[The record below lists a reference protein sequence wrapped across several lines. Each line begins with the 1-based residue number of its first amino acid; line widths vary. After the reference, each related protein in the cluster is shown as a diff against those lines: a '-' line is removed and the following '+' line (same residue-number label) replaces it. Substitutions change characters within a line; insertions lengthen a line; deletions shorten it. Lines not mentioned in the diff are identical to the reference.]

1 MYESNLNE
9 TIFHAKILIDFR
21 NDRNMNYRHHFHAGN
36 FADVMKHVLLLQILT
51 RLNQKDKPYRYI
63 DTHGG
68 AGKYDLSTSEAQKSG
83 EFLNGILRLVKLD
96 DSIKR
101 NAPEGVQQYLKI
113 VEKMRE
119 GSGKG
124 AYPGSPWFAL
134 EGMREIDKATI
145 FEMQRDVF
153 QQLYYNVRDKRAGLH
168 ERDAYEGLFGV
179 IPPKEKRGLVM
190 IDPPYEVERKD
201 FPQLVDLIATA
212 YKKWPTGVF
221 AIWYPIKDRAMIERF
236 EKKMIKTGIR
246 RQLIC
251 EVCVW
256 PDDTPVGLNGC
267 GLLVIN
273 PPWKFSEDADEALQ
287 WLFPHLRMSENGGHA
302 AVRWLV
308 GE

>member
-1 MYESNLNE
+1 
-9 TIFHAKILIDFR
+9 
-21 NDRNMNYRHHFHAGN
+21 
-36 FADVMKHVLLLQILT
+36 MKHVLLLQLLT
-51 RLNQKDKPYRYI
+51 RLNAKDKAYRYI

-68 AGKYDLSTSEAQKSG
+68 AGQYDLASAAAQKSG
-83 EFLNGILRLVKLD
+83 EFLNGIHRLVKLD
-96 DSIKR
+96 DSVVR
-101 NAPEGVQQYLKI
+101 QAPESVQTYLKL
-113 VEKMRE
+113 VEELRSKHGR
-119 GSGKG
+119 G

-134 EGMREIDKATI
+134 KAMREMDTATV
-145 FEMQRDVF
+145 FEMQREVF
-153 QQLYYNVRDKRAGLH
+153 QQLYDNIRDKRAGLH
-168 ERDAYEGLFGV
+168 ERDAYEGLMGV

-190 IDPPYEVERKD
+190 IDPPYELERKD
-201 FPQLVDLIATA
+201 FPQLVQLIQDAH
-212 YKKWPTGVF
+212 KKWPTGVI
-221 AIWYPIKDRAMIERF
+221 AVWYPIKDRAMIDRF
-236 EKKMIKTGIR
+236 EKKLYKSGIR

-273 PPWKFSEDADEALQ
+273 PPWQFSQQADEALQ

>member
-1 MYESNLNE
+1 
-9 TIFHAKILIDFR
+9 
-21 NDRNMNYRHHFHAGN
+21 MNYRHHFHAGN
-36 FADVMKHVLLLQILT
+36 FADVMKHVLLLQLLT

-83 EFLNGILRLVKLD
+83 EFLNGIHRLVKLD
-96 DSIKR
+96 DSITR
-101 NAPEGVQQYLKI
+101 NAPEGVKQYLS
-113 VEKMRE
+113 VVAKMRE
-119 GSGKG
+119 NFGKG

-153 QQLYYNVRDKRAGLH
+153 QQLRHNIFDKRAGLH
-168 ERDAYEGLFGV
+168 ERDAYEGLLAV

-190 IDPPYEVERKD
+190 IDPPYELERKD
-201 FPQLVDLIATA
+201 FPQLVELIAA
-212 YKKWPTGVF
+212 AHKKWSTGCF

-236 EKKMIKTGIR
+236 EKKMMKTGIR
-246 RQLIC
+246 RQLVC

-287 WLFPHLRMSENGGHA
+287 WLFPHLRMAENGGHA

>member
-1 MYESNLNE
+1 
-9 TIFHAKILIDFR
+9 
-21 NDRNMNYRHHFHAGN
+21 MNYRHHFHAGN
-36 FADVMKHVLLLQILT
+36 FADVMKHVLLLQLLS
-51 RLNQKDKPYRYI
+51 RLNTKDKPYRYI

-68 AGKYDLSTSEAQKSG
+68 AGKYDLSTAEAQKSG
-83 EFLNGILRLVKLD
+83 EFLNGIHRLVKLD

-101 NAPEGVQQYLKI
+101 NAPEGVKQYLKV
-113 VEKMRE
+113 VEDMRA

-134 EGMREIDKATI
+134 EGMRDIDKATI

-153 QQLYYNVRDKRAGLH
+153 QQLYYNIRDKRAGLH
-168 ERDAYEGLFGV
+168 ERNAYEGLLGV

-190 IDPPYEVERKD
+190 IDPPYEIERKD
-201 FPQLVDLIATA
+201 FPQLVELMVAA

-221 AIWYPIKDRAMIERF
+221 AVWYPIKDRAMIERV

-246 RQLIC
+246 RQLVC
-251 EVCVW
+251 EICVW

-273 PPWKFSEDADEALQ
+273 PPWKFSQDADEALQ
-287 WLFPHLRMSENGGHA
+287 WLFPHLRMQDTGGHA

>member
-1 MYESNLNE
+1 
-9 TIFHAKILIDFR
+9 
-21 NDRNMNYRHHFHAGN
+21 MNYRHHFHAGN
-36 FADVMKHVLLLQILT
+36 FADVMKHVLLLQLLS
-51 RLNQKDKPYRYI
+51 RLNTKDKPYRYI

-68 AGKYDLSTSEAQKSG
+68 AGKYDLSTAEAQKSG
-83 EFLNGILRLVKLD
+83 EFLNGSHRLVKLD

-101 NAPEGVQQYLKI
+101 NAPEGVKQYLKV
-113 VEKMRE
+113 VEDMRA

-134 EGMREIDKATI
+134 EGMRDIDKATI

-153 QQLYYNVRDKRAGLH
+153 QQLYYNIRDKRAGLH
-168 ERDAYEGLFGV
+168 ERNAYEGLLGV

-190 IDPPYEVERKD
+190 IDPPYEIERKD
-201 FPQLVDLIATA
+201 FPQLVELMVAA

-221 AIWYPIKDRAMIERF
+221 AVWYPIKDRAMIERF

-246 RQLIC
+246 RQLVC
-251 EVCVW
+251 EICVW

-273 PPWKFSEDADEALQ
+273 PPWKFSQDADEALQ
-287 WLFPHLRMSENGGHA
+287 WLFPHLRMQDTGGHA

>member
-1 MYESNLNE
+1 
-9 TIFHAKILIDFR
+9 
-21 NDRNMNYRHHFHAGN
+21 MNYRHHFHAGN
-36 FADVMKHVLLLQILT
+36 FADVMKHVLLLQLLS
-51 RLNQKDKPYRYI
+51 RLNNKDKPYRYV

-83 EFLNGILRLVKLD
+83 EFLNGIHRLVKLD

-101 NAPEGVQQYLKI
+101 NAPEGVQQYLKV

-119 GSGKG
+119 NFGKG

-134 EGMREIDKATI
+134 EGMRDIDKATI

-153 QQLYYNVRDKRAGLH
+153 QQLRHNIFDKRAGLH
-168 ERDAYEGLFGV
+168 ERDAYEGLLGV
-179 IPPKEKRGLVM
+179 IPPKDKRGLVM
-190 IDPPYEVERKD
+190 IDPPYEIERKD
-201 FPQLVDLIATA
+201 FPQLVELLVAA

-221 AIWYPIKDRAMIERF
+221 AVWYPIKDRAMIERF
-236 EKKMIKTGIR
+236 EKKMYKTGIR
-246 RQLIC
+246 RQLVC
-251 EVCVW
+251 EICVW

-287 WLFPHLRMSENGGHA
+287 WLFPHLRMNENGGHA

>member
-1 MYESNLNE
+1 
-9 TIFHAKILIDFR
+9 
-21 NDRNMNYRHHFHAGN
+21 
-36 FADVMKHVLLLQILT
+36 LLQLLA
-51 RLNQKDKPYRYI
+51 RLNAKDKPYRYI

-83 EFLNGILRLVKLD
+83 EFLTGIHRLVKLD

-101 NAPEGVQQYLKI
+101 NAPEGIKQYLKI
-113 VEKMRE
+113 VEDMRA

-134 EGMREIDKATI
+134 EGMRDIDKATI

-153 QQLYYNVRDKRAGLH
+153 QQLYFNIRDKRAGLH
-168 ERDAYEGLFGV
+168 ERDFYEGLMGV

-190 IDPPYEVERKD
+190 IDPPYEIERKD
-201 FPQLVDLIATA
+201 FPQLVEILQAA
-212 YKKWPTGVF
+212 HKKWPTGVF
-221 AIWYPIKDRAMIERF
+221 AVWYPIKDRAMIERF
-236 EKKMIKTGIR
+236 EKKMFKTGIR

-251 EVCVW
+251 EICVW

-273 PPWKFSEDADEALQ
+273 PPWKFSEDADQALQ

>member
-1 MYESNLNE
+1 
-9 TIFHAKILIDFR
+9 
-21 NDRNMNYRHHFHAGN
+21 MNYRHHFHAGN
-36 FADVMKHVLLLQILT
+36 FADVMKHVLLLQILA

-83 EFLNGILRLVKLD
+83 EFLNGIHRLVKLD

-221 AIWYPIKDRAMIERF
+221 AIWYPIKDRAMIDRF

-273 PPWKFSEDADEALQ
+273 PPWKFSEVADEALQ

>member
-1 MYESNLNE
+1 
-9 TIFHAKILIDFR
+9 
-21 NDRNMNYRHHFHAGN
+21 MNYRHHFHAGN

-51 RLNQKDKPYRYI
+51 RLNQKDKPYRYV

-68 AGKYDLSTSEAQKSG
+68 AGKYDLSTSAAQKSG
-83 EFLNGILRLVKLD
+83 EFLNGIHRLVKLD

-101 NAPEGVQQYLKI
+101 NAPEGVKQYLDI

-134 EGMREIDKATI
+134 EGMRDIDKATI

-153 QQLYYNVRDKRAGLH
+153 QQLYFNIRDRRAGLH
-168 ERDAYEGLFGV
+168 ERDAYEGLLGV

-190 IDPPYEVERKD
+190 IDPPYEIERKD
-201 FPQLVDLIATA
+201 FPQLVELLVAA

-221 AIWYPIKDRAMIERF
+221 AVWYPIKDRAMIDRF
-236 EKKMIKTGIR
+236 EKKMMKTGIR

-287 WLFPHLRMSENGGHA
+287 WLFPHLRMSDNGGHA

>member
-1 MYESNLNE
+1 
-9 TIFHAKILIDFR
+9 
-21 NDRNMNYRHHFHAGN
+21 MNYRHHFHAGN

-83 EFLNGILRLVKLD
+83 EFLNGIHRLVKLD

-221 AIWYPIKDRAMIERF
+221 AIWYPIKDRAMIDRF

-287 WLFPHLRMSENGGHA
+287 WLFPHLRMSEYGGHA

>member
-1 MYESNLNE
+1 
-9 TIFHAKILIDFR
+9 
-21 NDRNMNYRHHFHAGN
+21 MNYRHHFHAGN

-51 RLNQKDKPYRYI
+51 RLNAKDKPYRYV

-68 AGKYDLSTSEAQKSG
+68 AGKYDLSLAPAQKSG
-83 EFLNGILRLVKLD
+83 EFLNGIHRLVKLD

-101 NAPEGVQQYLKI
+101 QAPEGVQQYLKL
-113 VEKMRE
+113 VEEMRTVD
-119 GSGKG
+119 GQG

-134 EGMREIDKATI
+134 QGMRDIDKATI

-153 QQLYYNVRDKRAGLH
+153 QQLRHNIRDKRAGLH
-168 ERDAYEGLFGV
+168 ERDAYEGLLGV

-190 IDPPYEVERKD
+190 IDPPYELERKD
-201 FPQLVDLIATA
+201 FPQLVELLAA
-212 YKKWPTGVF
+212 AHKKWPTGVF
-221 AIWYPIKDRAMIERF
+221 AVWYPIKDRAMIERF
-236 EKKMIKTGIR
+236 EKKMFKTGIR

-251 EVCVW
+251 EICVW

-287 WLFPHLRMSENGGHA
+287 WL
-302 AVRWLV
+302 
-308 GE
+308 

>member
-1 MYESNLNE
+1 
-9 TIFHAKILIDFR
+9 
-21 NDRNMNYRHHFHAGN
+21 MNYRHHFHAGN
-36 FADVMKHVLLLQILT
+36 FADVMKHVLLLQLLT
-51 RLNQKDKPYRYI
+51 RLNAKDKAYRYI

-68 AGKYDLSTSEAQKSG
+68 AGQYDLASAAAQKSG
-83 EFLNGILRLVKLD
+83 EFLNGIHRLVKLD
-96 DSIKR
+96 DSVVR
-101 NAPEGVQQYLKI
+101 QAPESVQTYLKL
-113 VEKMRE
+113 VEELRSKHGR
-119 GSGKG
+119 G

-134 EGMREIDKATI
+134 KAMREMDTATV
-145 FEMQRDVF
+145 FEMQREVF
-153 QQLYYNVRDKRAGLH
+153 QQLYDNIRDKRAGLH
-168 ERDAYEGLFGV
+168 ERDAYEGLMGV

-190 IDPPYEVERKD
+190 IDPPYELERKD
-201 FPQLVDLIATA
+201 FPQLVQLIQDAH
-212 YKKWPTGVF
+212 KKWPTGVI
-221 AIWYPIKDRAMIERF
+221 AVWYPIKDRAMIDRF
-236 EKKMIKTGIR
+236 EKKLYKSGIR

-273 PPWKFSEDADEALQ
+273 PPWQFSQQADEALQ

>member
-1 MYESNLNE
+1 
-9 TIFHAKILIDFR
+9 
-21 NDRNMNYRHHFHAGN
+21 MNYRHHFHAGN

-83 EFLNGILRLVKLD
+83 EFLNGIHRLVKLD

-168 ERDAYEGLFGV
+168 ERDAYEVLFGV

-221 AIWYPIKDRAMIERF
+221 AIWYPIKDRAMIDRF

-267 GLLVIN
+267 GILVIN

-302 AVRWLV
+302 AVRADRIDDRDQPLKV
-308 GE
+308 FRPRIGRRHCA

>member
-1 MYESNLNE
+1 
-9 TIFHAKILIDFR
+9 
-21 NDRNMNYRHHFHAGN
+21 MNYRHHFHAGN
-36 FADVMKHVLLLQILT
+36 FADVMKHVLLLQLLS
-51 RLNQKDKPYRYI
+51 RLNTKDKPYRYI

-68 AGKYDLSTSEAQKSG
+68 AGKYDLSTAEAQKSG
-83 EFLNGILRLVKLD
+83 EFLNGIHRLVKLD

-101 NAPEGVQQYLKI
+101 NAPEGVKQYLKV
-113 VEKMRE
+113 VEDMRA

-134 EGMREIDKATI
+134 EGMRDIDQATI

-153 QQLYYNVRDKRAGLH
+153 QQLYYNIRDKRAGLH
-168 ERDAYEGLFGV
+168 ERNAYEGLLGV

-201 FPQLVDLIATA
+201 FPQLVELMVAA

-221 AIWYPIKDRAMIERF
+221 AVWYPIKDRAMIERF

-246 RQLIC
+246 RQLVC
-251 EVCVW
+251 EICVW

-273 PPWKFSEDADEALQ
+273 PPWKFSQDADEALQ
-287 WLFPHLRMSENGGHA
+287 WLFPHLRMQDTGGHA

>member
-1 MYESNLNE
+1 
-9 TIFHAKILIDFR
+9 
-21 NDRNMNYRHHFHAGN
+21 MNYRHHFHAGN
-36 FADVMKHVLLLQILT
+36 FADVMKHVLLLQLLS
-51 RLNQKDKPYRYI
+51 RLNTKDKPYRYI

-68 AGKYDLSTSEAQKSG
+68 AGKYDLSTAEAQKSG
-83 EFLNGILRLVKLD
+83 EFLNGIHRLVKLD

-101 NAPEGVQQYLKI
+101 NAPEGVKQYLKV
-113 VEKMRE
+113 VEDMRA

-134 EGMREIDKATI
+134 EGMRDIDKATI

-153 QQLYYNVRDKRAGLH
+153 QQLYYNIRDKRAGLH
-168 ERDAYEGLFGV
+168 ERNAYEGLLGV

-190 IDPPYEVERKD
+190 IDPPYEIERKD
-201 FPQLVDLIATA
+201 FPQLVELMVAA

-221 AIWYPIKDRAMIERF
+221 AVWYPIKDRAMIERF

-246 RQLIC
+246 RQLVC
-251 EVCVW
+251 EICVW

-273 PPWKFSEDADEALQ
+273 PPWKFSQDADEALQ
-287 WLFPHLRMSENGGHA
+287 WLFPHLRMQENGGHA

>member
-1 MYESNLNE
+1 
-9 TIFHAKILIDFR
+9 
-21 NDRNMNYRHHFHAGN
+21 MNYRHHFHAGN
-36 FADVMKHVLLLQILT
+36 FADVMKHVLLLQLLN
-51 RLNQKDKPYRYI
+51 RLNQKDKPYRYV

-68 AGKYDLSTSEAQKSG
+68 AGQYNLSLAPAQKSG
-83 EFLNGILRLVKLD
+83 EFLTGIHRLMQLD
-96 DSIKR
+96 VAELKQ
-101 NAPEGVQQYLKI
+101 APEAVQQYVKF
-113 VEKMRE
+113 VESMRTE
-119 GSGKG
+119 QGKG
-124 AYPGSPWFAL
+124 TYPGSPLIAL
-134 EGMREIDKATI
+134 EAMREMDKATI
-145 FEMQRDVF
+145 FEMQPNVF
-153 QQLYYNVRDKRAGLH
+153 EELRFNVRDRRAGLH
-168 ERDAYEGLFGV
+168 NRDAYEGLNAV

-190 IDPPYEVERKD
+190 IDPPYEIERKD
-201 FPQLVDLIATA
+201 FPQLVELIAA
-212 YKKWPTGVF
+212 AHKKWSTGVF

-246 RQLIC
+246 RQLVC

-273 PPWKFSEDADEALQ
+273 PPWKFSEDADQALQ

>member
-1 MYESNLNE
+1 
-9 TIFHAKILIDFR
+9 
-21 NDRNMNYRHHFHAGN
+21 MNYRHHFHAGN
-36 FADVMKHVLLLQILT
+36 FADVMKHVLLLQILS
-51 RLNQKDKPYRYI
+51 RLNNKDKPYRYI

-83 EFLNGILRLVKLD
+83 EFLNGIHRLIKLE

-101 NAPEGVQQYLKI
+101 NAPEGIQQYLKI

-119 GSGKG
+119 SFGKG

-153 QQLYYNVRDKRAGLH
+153 QQLDQNIFDKRAGLH
-168 ERDAYEGLFGV
+168 ERDAYEGLLAV

-190 IDPPYEVERKD
+190 IDPPYELERKD
-201 FPQLVDLIATA
+201 FPQLVELIAAA

-221 AIWYPIKDRAMIERF
+221 AVWYPIKDRAMIERF
-236 EKKMIKTGIR
+236 EKKMFKTGIR

-251 EVCVW
+251 EICVW

-287 WLFPHLRMSENGGHA
+287 WLFPHLRMQETGGHA

>member
-1 MYESNLNE
+1 
-9 TIFHAKILIDFR
+9 
-21 NDRNMNYRHHFHAGN
+21 MNYRHHFHAGN
-36 FADVMKHVLLLQILT
+36 FADVMKHVLLLQILS
-51 RLNQKDKPYRYI
+51 RLNNKDKPYRYI

-83 EFLNGILRLVKLD
+83 EFLNGIHRLIKLD

-101 NAPEGVQQYLKI
+101 NAPEGIQQYLKI

-119 GSGKG
+119 NFGKG

-153 QQLYYNVRDKRAGLH
+153 QQLDQNIFDKRAGLH
-168 ERDAYEGLFGV
+168 ERDAYEGLLAV

-190 IDPPYEVERKD
+190 IDPPYELERKD
-201 FPQLVDLIATA
+201 FPQLVELIAAA

-236 EKKMIKTGIR
+236 EKKMFKTGIR

-251 EVCVW
+251 EICVW

-287 WLFPHLRMSENGGHA
+287 WLFPHLRMQETGGHA

>member
-1 MYESNLNE
+1 
-9 TIFHAKILIDFR
+9 
-21 NDRNMNYRHHFHAGN
+21 MNYRHHFHAGN
-36 FADVMKHVLLLQILT
+36 FADVMKHVLLLQLLS
-51 RLNQKDKPYRYI
+51 RLNNKDKPYRYV

-83 EFLNGILRLVKLD
+83 EFLNGIHRLVKLD

-101 NAPEGVQQYLKI
+101 NAPEGVQQYLKV

-119 GSGKG
+119 NFGKG

-134 EGMREIDKATI
+134 EGMRDIDKATI

-153 QQLYYNVRDKRAGLH
+153 QQLRHNIFDKRAGLH
-168 ERDAYEGLFGV
+168 ERDAYEGLLGV

-190 IDPPYEVERKD
+190 IDPPYEIERKD
-201 FPQLVDLIATA
+201 FPQLVELLVAA

-221 AIWYPIKDRAMIERF
+221 AVWYPIKDRAMIERF
-236 EKKMIKTGIR
+236 EKKMYKTGIR
-246 RQLIC
+246 RQLVC
-251 EVCVW
+251 EICVW

-287 WLFPHLRMSENGGHA
+287 WLFPHLRMNENGGHA

>member
-1 MYESNLNE
+1 
-9 TIFHAKILIDFR
+9 
-21 NDRNMNYRHHFHAGN
+21 MNYRHHFHAGN
-36 FADVMKHVLLLQILT
+36 FADVMKHVLLLQLLS
-51 RLNQKDKPYRYI
+51 RLNTKDKPYRYI

-68 AGKYDLSTSEAQKSG
+68 AGKYDLSTAEAQKSG
-83 EFLNGILRLVKLD
+83 EFLNGIHRLVKLD

-101 NAPEGVQQYLKI
+101 NAPEGVKQYLKV
-113 VEKMRE
+113 VEDMRA

-134 EGMREIDKATI
+134 EGMRDIDQATI

-153 QQLYYNVRDKRAGLH
+153 QQLYYNIRDKRAGLH
-168 ERDAYEGLFGV
+168 ERNAYEGLLGV

-190 IDPPYEVERKD
+190 IDPPYEIERKD
-201 FPQLVDLIATA
+201 FPQLVELMVAA

-221 AIWYPIKDRAMIERF
+221 AVWYPIKDRAMIERF

-246 RQLIC
+246 RQLVC
-251 EVCVW
+251 EICVW

-273 PPWKFSEDADEALQ
+273 PPWKFSQDADEALQ
-287 WLFPHLRMSENGGHA
+287 WLFPHLRMQDTGGHA

>member
-1 MYESNLNE
+1 
-9 TIFHAKILIDFR
+9 
-21 NDRNMNYRHHFHAGN
+21 
-36 FADVMKHVLLLQILT
+36 LLLQLLT
-51 RLNQKDKPYRYI
+51 RLNAKDKPYRYV

-83 EFLNGILRLVKLD
+83 EFLNGIHRLIKLD
-96 DSIKR
+96 DSVKR

-119 GSGKG
+119 NFGKG

-153 QQLYYNVRDKRAGLH
+153 QQLRHNIFDKRAGLH
-168 ERDAYEGLFGV
+168 ERDAYEGLLAV

-190 IDPPYEVERKD
+190 IDPPYELERKD
-201 FPQLVDLIATA
+201 FPQLVELLVAA

-221 AIWYPIKDRAMIERF
+221 AVWYPIKDRAMIERF
-236 EKKMIKTGIR
+236 EKKMFKTGIR
-246 RQLIC
+246 RQLVC
-251 EVCVW
+251 EICVW

-287 WLFPHLRMSENGGHA
+287 WLFPHLRMQENGGHA

>member
-1 MYESNLNE
+1 
-9 TIFHAKILIDFR
+9 
-21 NDRNMNYRHHFHAGN
+21 MNYRHHFHAGN
-36 FADVMKHVLLLQILT
+36 FADVMKHVLLLQLLS
-51 RLNQKDKPYRYI
+51 RLNTKDKPYRYI

-68 AGKYDLSTSEAQKSG
+68 AGKYDLSTAEAQKSG
-83 EFLNGILRLVKLD
+83 EFLNGIHRLVKLD

-101 NAPEGVQQYLKI
+101 NAPEGVKQYLKV
-113 VEKMRE
+113 VEDMRA

-134 EGMREIDKATI
+134 EGMRDIDKATI

-153 QQLYYNVRDKRAGLH
+153 QQLYYNIRDKRAGLH
-168 ERDAYEGLFGV
+168 ERNAYEGLLGV

-190 IDPPYEVERKD
+190 IGPPYEIERKD
-201 FPQLVDLIATA
+201 FPQLVELMVAA

-221 AIWYPIKDRAMIERF
+221 AVWYPIKDRAMIERF

-246 RQLIC
+246 RQLVC
-251 EVCVW
+251 EICVW

-273 PPWKFSEDADEALQ
+273 PPWKFSQDADEALQ
-287 WLFPHLRMSENGGHA
+287 WLFPHLRMQDTGGHA

>member
-1 MYESNLNE
+1 
-9 TIFHAKILIDFR
+9 
-21 NDRNMNYRHHFHAGN
+21 MNYRHHFHAGN
-36 FADVMKHVLLLQILT
+36 FADVMKHVLLLQLLS
-51 RLNQKDKPYRYI
+51 RLNTKDKPYRYI

-68 AGKYDLSTSEAQKSG
+68 AGKYDLSTAEEQKSG
-83 EFLNGILRLVKLD
+83 EFLNGIHRLVKLD

-101 NAPEGVQQYLKI
+101 NAPEGVKQYLKV
-113 VEKMRE
+113 VEDMRA

-134 EGMREIDKATI
+134 EGMRDIDKATI

-153 QQLYYNVRDKRAGLH
+153 QQLYYNIRDKRAGLH
-168 ERDAYEGLFGV
+168 ERNAYEGLLGV

-190 IDPPYEVERKD
+190 IDPPYEIERKD
-201 FPQLVDLIATA
+201 FPQLVELMVAA

-221 AIWYPIKDRAMIERF
+221 AVWYPIKDRAMIERF

-246 RQLIC
+246 RQLVC
-251 EVCVW
+251 EICVW

-273 PPWKFSEDADEALQ
+273 PPWKFSQDADEALQ
-287 WLFPHLRMSENGGHA
+287 WLFPHLRMQDTGGHA

>member
-1 MYESNLNE
+1 
-9 TIFHAKILIDFR
+9 
-21 NDRNMNYRHHFHAGN
+21 MNYRHHFHAGN
-36 FADVMKHVLLLQILT
+36 FADVMKHVLLLQILS

-68 AGKYDLSTSEAQKSG
+68 AGKYDLSTSAAQKSG
-83 EFLNGILRLVKLD
+83 EFLNGIHRLVKLD
-96 DSIKR
+96 DSITR
-101 NAPEGVQQYLKI
+101 QAPEGVKQYLKI
-113 VEKMRE
+113 VEDMRA

-134 EGMREIDKATI
+134 EGMRDIDKATI

-153 QQLYYNVRDKRAGLH
+153 QQLYMNIRDRRAGLH
-168 ERDAYEGLFGV
+168 ERDAYEGLLGV

-201 FPQLVDLIATA
+201 FPQLVELIAAA
-212 YKKWPTGVF
+212 YRKWPTGVF
-221 AIWYPIKDRAMIERF
+221 AIWYPIKDRAMIDRF

-246 RQLIC
+246 RQLVC

-287 WLFPHLRMSENGGHA
+287 WLFPHLKMSENGGHA

>member
-1 MYESNLNE
+1 
-9 TIFHAKILIDFR
+9 
-21 NDRNMNYRHHFHAGN
+21 MNYRHHFHAGN
-36 FADVMKHVLLLQILT
+36 FADVMKHVLLLQILS
-51 RLNQKDKPYRYI
+51 RLNNKDKPYRYI

-83 EFLNGILRLVKLD
+83 EFLNGIHRLIKLD

-101 NAPEGVQQYLKI
+101 NAPEGIQQYLKI

-119 GSGKG
+119 NFGKG

-153 QQLYYNVRDKRAGLH
+153 QQLDQNIFDKRAGLH
-168 ERDAYEGLFGV
+168 ERDAYEGLLAV

-190 IDPPYEVERKD
+190 IDPPYELERKD
-201 FPQLVDLIATA
+201 FPQLVELIAAA
-212 YKKWPTGVF
+212 YKKWQTGVF
-221 AIWYPIKDRAMIERF
+221 AVWYPIKDRAMIERF
-236 EKKMIKTGIR
+236 EKKMFKTGIR

-251 EVCVW
+251 EICVW

-287 WLFPHLRMSENGGHA
+287 WLFPHLRMQETGGHA